1 MMNKNFEIFCQVF
14 VLAPKSQKTQSK
26 PSTPVVQAKVKTNA
40 SQKSQISK
48 QTAQLSEL
56 RISPTIDLA
65 AREKLL
71 KQYGEHTAGKDVLN
85 LIVIGHVDSGK
96 STLMGH
102 MLYQM
107 GQVSEKQLHRYK
119 QDSQKIGK
127 SSFAYAWVLDET
139 EEERSRGITIDV
151 AQTKFET
158 DKKIIYLLD
167 APGHK
172 DFIPNMITGATQ
184 ADSAIL
190 VINSVTGE
198 FETGFDLGGQTR
210 EHSLLVKSLGINQLI
225 VAVNKMDMSEWSQ
238 SRFLEIHKKLSNF
251 LIKQVG
257 YKETDLLFVP
267 CSGLQ
272 GENLS
277 KKCAN
282 EKLTSWYNENKV
294 FDSKSIKGGLSLLD
308 CVNMLKPQERSID
321 KPFRFCI
328 SDIYKSAQT
337 ANISIVGKC
346 EAGTLKQG
354 DKIIIMPANESG
366 LVKSITLN
374 DETSLP
380 MCFAGDSV
388 TLNVANVDI
397 NNISIGNFVC
407 ETQSVMP
414 VTDRLR
420 GRIVLFNLSIPV
432 TNGFPVVFHYKSLN
446 ESATVKKLVS
456 QLDKSSGEVIKD
468 KPRVLN
474 NGHSAIVEIKLNK
487 PICVELY
494 QNYREL
500 GRFMLR
506 YNGVTIAAGQITE
519 IIQKTKN

>member
-1 MMNKNFEIFCQVF
+1 M
-14 VLAPKSQKTQSK
+14 
-26 PSTPVVQAKVKTNA
+26 
-40 SQKSQISK
+40 
-48 QTAQLSEL
+48 
-56 RISPTIDLA
+56 
-65 AREKLL
+65 
-71 KQYGEHTAGKDVLN
+71 
-85 LIVIGHVDSGK
+85 
-96 STLMGH
+96 
-102 MLYQM
+102 
-107 GQVSEKQLHRYK
+107 
-119 QDSQKIGK
+119 
-127 SSFAYAWVLDET
+127 LDET

-158 DKKIIYLLD
+158 DKKIIFLLD
-167 APGHK
+167 APGHR

-225 VAVNKMDMSEWSQ
+225 VAINKMDMNDWSQ
-238 SRFLEIHKKLSNF
+238 SRFLDIHKKLSNF

-257 YKETDLLFVP
+257 YKETDLMFVP

-277 KKCAN
+277 KKCLN
-282 EKLTSWYNENKV
+282 EKLTNWYTETKD
-294 FDSKSIKGGLSLLD
+294 FDSKSIKGGLTLLD
-308 CVNMLKPQERSID
+308 CINRLKPQERSID
-321 KPFRFCI
+321 KPFRFGI
-328 SDIYKSAQT
+328 SDIFKSAQT
-337 ANISIVGKC
+337 ANLSIVGKC

-354 DKIIIMPANESG
+354 DKIVIVPANETG
-366 LVKSITLN
+366 TVKSISIN
-374 DETSLP
+374 DEVSLP
-380 MCFAGDSV
+380 ICFAGDSV

-407 ETQSVMP
+407 DTQSVMP
-414 VTDRLR
+414 VSDRIR
-420 GRIVLFNLSIPV
+420 GRIVLFNLSVPV

-446 ESATVKKLVS
+446 EAATIKKLVS
-456 QLDKSSGEVIKD
+456 QLDKSSGEVVKE
-468 KPRVLN
+468 KPRVLS
-474 NGHSAIVEIKLNK
+474 NGHSAIVEIKINK

-506 YNGVTIAAGQITE
+506 DNGVTIAAGQITE